1 MRDFNFLK
9 LKKDKSTLVT
19 FLIDYAIM
27 SKGGPYLRW
36 LQRNKDD
43 DSDAS
48 LVRCPCFVVLAP
60 TSMLPEPYSCSDWIV
75 CVNQETYSSV
85 AV

>member
-48 LVRCPCFVVLAP
+48 LLSCLCFVVLDLAP
-60 TSMLPEPYSCSDWIV
+60 TSMLPEPYSCSDWLVRVI
-75 CVNQETYSSV
+75 
-85 AV
+85 